1 MEENLFVIQVW
12 ESCEHTFQPERKR
25 KAWSGREKLMKEGE
39 NAIDSF
45 GRNAIDS
52 FGRAAFEFTEGGI
65 GLEKKPH

>member
-45 GRNAIDS
+45 GK
-52 FGRAAFEFTEGGI
+52 AAFEFTEGGI